1 MWVFQR
7 TCSDVG
13 VTRIVSNCMDFS
25 NRHQGNTSTDHV
37 CKFSGELGNSNHIY
51 VSANNNSNNALQFPA
66 SSSSLYAVPKMVLA
80 SKRVAEYFDSDQLA
94 NYASAFRKSRKVSQQ
109 VCCPSN
115 ACTAPKRKKRKASNS
130 LEPRLPLRKQSNY
143 DWRGESLP
151 FVSGKL
157 AEKFPSLIK
166 GRPPDL

>member
-1 MWVFQR
+1 
-7 TCSDVG
+7 
-13 VTRIVSNCMDFS
+13 MDFS
-25 NRHQGNTSTDHV
+25 NRHQGNTSTDSV
-37 CKFSGELGNSNHIY
+37 CNFSGKIGNSSHIY
-51 VSANNNSNNALQFPA
+51 VNANINPIDALQSSA

-115 ACTAPKRKKRKASNS
+115 TCTAPKRKKRKASNS
-130 LEPRLPLRKQSNY
+130 LEPRMPLRKQSNY

-166 GRPPDL
+166 GRPPDLQE

>member
-115 ACTAPKRKKRKASNS
+115 TCTAPKRKKRKASNS
-130 LEPRLPLRKQSNY
+130 LKPRLPLRKKSNY
-143 DWRGESLP
+143 EWRG
-151 FVSGKL
+151 
-157 AEKFPSLIK
+157 
-166 GRPPDL
+166 